1 MSRLHLPQITLC
13 AVDTRCPQV
22 AAQSLQFSMRQAA
35 FGRVVL
41 FTHEH
46 GETYPGIEVVDIGP
60 IGSGADYSHFV
71 LRRLPAHVATS
82 HVLVTQWDG
91 FVVDARAWSD
101 EFLQHDYLGAAWHD
115 QAPAFAV
122 GNGGF
127 SLRSQRLLRAGL
139 DGRIVD
145 EHPEDEMLCRRYR
158 HLLESEHGVRFAPPA
173 LARRFAFENETPAG
187 ATFGFHGC
195 YHLPCWLDEP
205 TIERWIEPLPDAFY
219 RSRDARRLAKAL
231 LRSRMGR
238 AAARLIERRR
248 AAGRNDPQT
257 RLLGMLARVVGGAGA
272 GRAPRR

>member
-1 MSRLHLPQITLC
+1 MARLLLPQITLC

-22 AAQSLQFSMRQAA
+22 AAQSLQFSMRQAE

-41 FTHEH
+41 FTHGCTEAP
-46 GETYPGIEVVDIGP
+46 PGIEIVDIGP
-60 IGSGADYSHFV
+60 IGTGAEYSHFV
-71 LRRLPAHVATS
+71 LRRLPAHVQTS

-91 FVVDARAWSD
+91 FAVDAGAWHD
-101 EFLQHDYLGAAWHD
+101 DFLQHDYVGAAWPD

-139 DGRIVD
+139 DARIVD

-158 HLLESEHGVRFAPPA
+158 ELLQSAHGISFAPPA
-173 LARRFAFENETPAG
+173 LARRFAFENEKPAG

-195 YHLPCWLDEP
+195 YHLPRWLDEP
-205 TIERWIEPLPDAFY
+205 TIESWIEPLPDAFY

-231 LRSRMGR
+231 LRARMPH

-248 AAGRNDPQT
+248 AAGRHDPQT
-257 RLLGMLARVVGGAGA
+257 RLLGMLARAGSAGGL